1 VSDQPGQHDRSDGWV
16 PVPDPTVLTTEA
28 LLREINNLREIL
40 TARMDAMD
48 MATELRIAELL
59 KVPHE
64 TQKLID
70 HLRDLCFERFDG
82 IKLQFGER
90 DVRTDQASRAS
101 KEALD
106 AALLAAKELVGATN
120 LANAAAAAKSE
131 DNFTKQ
137 IDQITTLITT
147 SNQAV
152 DARIT
157 ELKERID
164 RGAGG
169 SEGAQNQRFEG
180 RQQNASVLA
189 AIGMGFTVVFVVV
202 AVVGL
207 ILANL
212 PR

>member
-1 VSDQPGQHDRSDGWV
+1 MPDGPTPVEGWV

-28 LLREINNLREIL
+28 LLREIANLREIL
-40 TARMDAMD
+40 DGRMDAMD
-48 MATELRIAELL
+48 QATELRIAEIL
-59 KVPHE
+59 KVPAE
-64 TQKLID
+64 TQRLID
-70 HLRDLCFERFDG
+70 HLADLHDEKFHS
-82 IKLQFGER
+82 IALQFSER

-137 IDQITTLITT
+137 IDQITTLIT
-147 SNQAV
+147 SNQAAT

-169 SEGAQNQRFEG
+169 TEGAQNQRTES
-180 RQQNASVLA
+180 RQQNAGIYAVMVL
-189 AIGMGFTVVFVVV
+189 GFTALTVIV
-202 AVVGL
+202 AVIGL
-207 ILANL
+207 IVSS
-212 PR
+212 RG

>member
-1 VSDQPGQHDRSDGWV
+1 VVDGGGSEKPGQWV

-28 LLREINNLREIL
+28 LLREISNLREIL
-40 TARMDAMD
+40 SARMDAMD
-48 MATELRIAELL
+48 VATELRIAELL

-70 HLRDLCFERFDG
+70 HLFDLHEEKFRSVAV
-82 IKLQFGER
+82 QFVER
-90 DVRTDQASRAS
+90 DVRTDQANRAA

-106 AALLAAKELVGATN
+106 AALLAAKELIGATN
-120 LANAAAAAKSE
+120 LANAAKQDKSE

-137 IDQITTLITT
+137 IDQLTTLITT
-147 SNQAV
+147 NQSAT

-169 SEGAQNQRFEG
+169 SEGAQFQRVET
-180 RQQNASVLA
+180 RQQNAAVYAL
-189 AIGMGFTVVFVVV
+189 IGLGFSALVIVV
-202 AVVGL
+202 AVIGVVISL
-207 ILANL
+207 
-212 PR
+212 R

>member
-1 VSDQPGQHDRSDGWV
+1 VLVSDDQAGQPWV
-16 PVPDPTVLTTEA
+16 PIPDPTILTTEA
-28 LLREINNLREIL
+28 LIREIANLREIL

-48 MATELRIAELL
+48 MATELRIDQLL

-64 TQKLID
+64 TQLLID

-82 IKLQFGER
+82 ITKQFAER

-169 SEGAQNQRFEG
+169 SEGAQFQRVET
-180 RQQNASVLA
+180 RQQNAGMVALVGLGFSV
-189 AIGMGFTVVFVVV
+189 VVIVV
-202 AVVGL
+202 AVIGL
-207 ILANL
+207 ILSSR
-212 PR
+212 PG

>member
-1 VSDQPGQHDRSDGWV
+1 
-16 PVPDPTVLTTEA
+16 
-28 LLREINNLREIL
+28 
-40 TARMDAMD
+40 
-48 MATELRIAELL
+48 
-59 KVPHE
+59 
-64 TQKLID
+64 
-70 HLRDLCFERFDG
+70 
-82 IKLQFGER
+82 LQFAER

-169 SEGAQNQRFEG
+169 TEGAQFQRVES
-180 RQQNASVLA
+180 RQQNAGMVALIGLGFSV
-189 AIGMGFTVVFVVV
+189 VVIVV
-202 AVVGL
+202 AVIGL
-207 ILANL
+207 ILSSR
-212 PR
+212 PG